1 MTYDNNQGRP
11 QKRVTG
17 ALFERD
23 NPNGPALSGF
33 IEIEGVKT
41 YIAIWPRT
49 SKAGQGYYG
58 IDEDKRKAE
67 REAQKAQGA
76 PQRFSPGGSFRGSR
90 QFQPRTNPN
99 ITTGPQGNRGND
111 PPFFD
116 DDLPNFD
123 K

>member
-1 MTYDNNQGRP
+1 MMYDNNPGRTP
-11 QKRVTG
+11 KRVTG

-67 REAQKAQGA
+67 REAQKAQGQ
-76 PQRFSPGGSFRGSR
+76 QRFSSGGSFRGSR
-90 QFQPRTNPN
+90 PFQPRTNPN
-99 ITTGPQGNRGND
+99 ITPGPQRQQGN
-111 PPFFD
+111 
-116 DDLPNFD
+116 
-123 K
+123 

>member
-1 MTYDNNQGRP
+1 MMYDNNPGRTP
-11 QKRVTG
+11 KRVTG

-67 REAQKAQGA
+67 REAQKAQGQ
-76 PQRFSPGGSFRGSR
+76 QRFSSGGSFRGAR
-90 QFQPRTNPN
+90 PFQPRTNPN
-99 ITTGPQGNRGND
+99 ITTGPQRQQGND

-116 DDLPNFD
+116 DTIPDFD